1 MKTRSGRSASWVF
14 ELAVPVPLVAAIVV
28 LIAATPTAVTTATA
42 QASCDPIQTQ
52 PVYDAAI
59 PTGEDVFSPPFE
71 IGSQEVTSAQS
82 NDYIAAVDAASDRV
96 DLGDGRDVRAGRPA
110 ELRDRGLAAAT

>member
-1 MKTRSGRSASWVF
+1 MGLRARRPGPV
-14 ELAVPVPLVAAIVV
+14 LAGIVA
-28 LIAATPTAVTTATA
+28 LIAAASTAVTTATA

-52 PVYDAAI
+52 PVYDATI

-82 NDYIAAVDAASDRV
+82 IDYIEAVDAASDRV
-96 DLGDGRDVRAGRPA
+96 VSGVAATSVEGRDLDYAIVGDPA
-110 ELRDRGLAAAT
+110 T